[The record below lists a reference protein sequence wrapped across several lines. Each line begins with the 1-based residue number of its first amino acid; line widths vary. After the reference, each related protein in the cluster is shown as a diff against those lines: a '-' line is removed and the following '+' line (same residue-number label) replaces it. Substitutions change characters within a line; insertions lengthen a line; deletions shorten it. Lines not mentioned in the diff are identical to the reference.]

1 MEKGIGMRERNL
13 AGGWYP
19 DDAAEI
25 RSLVSNWTRLQ
36 KNLSAFAVV
45 APHAGWYFSGDL
57 AAKAVWSLR
66 DCDTVAIL
74 GGHLRRGDPLLF
86 AEEGRFDC
94 TVREA
99 ENDVQLLDALM
110 SELKS
115 VGIKEIAP
123 DRDIDNSV
131 EILLPLAALRFPQER
146 FIWLR
151 VPPDYKARE
160 LGSALTRAATTCG
173 KRLALIASTDLTH
186 YGPNYGFMPHGI
198 GESAVAWVRDENDRG
213 FIAAALNMDA
223 DKVIAHA
230 RDRFSACSSGAV
242 AAAISFS
249 FNSGA
254 RRGVLIGH
262 KLSYDVHPDSSFVGY
277 AAIAF
282 VP

>member
-1 MEKGIGMRERNL
+1 MPAESECIVHLDCAGEDTDHGERHWDEG
-13 AGGWYP
+13 AEFGWGV
-19 DDAAEI
+19 
-25 RSLVSNWTRLQ
+25 VSRRCRRDSFFSIELDKAS

-66 DCDTVAIL
+66 DCDTVVIL

-115 VGIKEIAP
+115 VGIEEIAP

-160 LGSALTRAATTCG
+160 LGSALTRAAVTCG
-173 KRLALIASTDLTH
+173 KRLAIIASTDLTH
-186 YGPNYGFMPHGI
+186 YGPNYGFYATWDWGI
-198 GESAVAWVRDENDRG
+198 RG
-213 FIAAALNMDA
+213 SL
-223 DKVIAHA
+223 
-230 RDRFSACSSGAV
+230 
-242 AAAISFS
+242 
-249 FNSGA
+249 GA
-254 RRGVLIGH
+254 R
-262 KLSYDVHPDSSFVGY
+262 
-277 AAIAF
+277 
-282 VP
+282 